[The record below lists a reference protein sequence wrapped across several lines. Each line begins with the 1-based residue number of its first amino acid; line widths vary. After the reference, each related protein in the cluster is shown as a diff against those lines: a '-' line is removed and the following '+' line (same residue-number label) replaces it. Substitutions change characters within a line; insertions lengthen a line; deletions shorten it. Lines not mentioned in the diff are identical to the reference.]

1 VFGLGLARLL
11 PRRLRA
17 PLIAFVEAGRILRVD
32 VRIGL
37 AGRVKAWRDWQPL
50 PPTAET
56 DAVAIMGLF
65 ATRTGLGQGA
75 RLLAASLERQGR
87 TVARIDVTRHF
98 TAARGLDP
106 AFLGKVPRKPRC
118 PTVVICLNPPEFL
131 LAYLRLPLRL
141 RFSARI
147 VGYWAWEL
155 ETLPADWFRSLPFA
169 DEIWVPSRFVA
180 DAVAR
185 ALPEGYAGRVRIVPH
200 DVAAMPLGPRQTDE
214 IRRDARRRQGLD
226 EEAFTVGYSFA
237 MGSNCARKNPVA
249 AVRAF
254 LLAFPPDGP
263 VRAHLLIRCNEAQA
277 FPAGIAD
284 IEAAIA
290 GDARITLAIEAAQKP
305 PILDFYH
312 MLDCYLSLH
321 RSEGYG
327 LNLAEA
333 ASLGIPVIATG
344 WGLADDIAAMPG
356 VETVSWRLVPVDDP
370 QGAYAGLDARWA
382 DADIAEA
389 AWLLQRRAN
398 GLL

>member
-1 VFGLGLARLL
+1 MFGLGLARLL

-17 PLIAFVEAGRILRVD
+17 PLIALVEAGRVLRVD

-37 AGRVKAWRDWQPL
+37 AGRVKAWRDRRPP
-50 PPTAET
+50 PPTDKT
-56 DAVAIMGLF
+56 DAIAIIGLF

-75 RLLAASLERQGR
+75 RLLAASLEKQGR
-87 TVARIDVTRHF
+87 TVARVDVTRHF

-106 AFLGKVPRKPRC
+106 AFLGKVPRNPPC

-131 LAYLRLPLRL
+131 LACLDLPLRVRL
-141 RFSARI
+141 SARI

-155 ETLPADWFRSLPFA
+155 ETLPANWIRSLPFA

-185 ALPEGYAGRVRIVPH
+185 ALPEGDGGRVRVVAH
-200 DVAAMPLGPRQTDE
+200 DVAAIPLGPRQTDA
-214 IRRDARRRQGLD
+214 IRRDARRRHGLD
-226 EEAFTVGYSFA
+226 EDAFIVGYSFA
-237 MGSNCARKNPVA
+237 MGSNYARKNPVA

-254 LLAFPPDGP
+254 RQAFPPDGS
-263 VRAHLLIRCNEAQA
+263 VRARLLIRCNEAQA
-277 FPAGIAD
+277 FPPGIA
-284 IEAAIA
+284 ELETAIA
-290 GDARITLAIEAAQKP
+290 GDARITLATEAAQKP

-333 ASLGIPVIATG
+333 ASLGVPVIATG
-344 WGLADDIAAMPG
+344 WGLAEDIAAMPG

-370 QGAYAGLDARWA
+370 QRAYAGLDARWA

-389 AWLLQRRAN
+389 AGALRRLAER
-398 GLL
+398 

>member
-11 PRRLRA
+11 PRPLR
-17 PLIAFVEAGRILRVD
+17 PGLIALVEAGRVLRVD
-32 VRIGL
+32 VRVGL
-37 AGRVKAWRDWQPL
+37 AAKARAWRDRK
-50 PPTAET
+50 PPPSADEPSSI
-56 DAVAIMGLF
+56 AIVGLF

-75 RLLAASLERQGR
+75 RLLAASLETQGR

-106 AFLGKVPRKPRC
+106 AFLGKVPRNPPC

-131 LAYLRLPLRL
+131 LAYLDLPLRVRL
-141 RFSARI
+141 SARI

-155 ETLPADWFRSLPFA
+155 ETVPENWLRSLPFA

-180 DAVAR
+180 DAVTR
-185 ALPEGYAGRVRIVPH
+185 ALPEGDGDRVRVVPH
-200 DVAAMPLGPRQTDE
+200 DVAAMPLGPRQTDA
-214 IRRDARRRQGLD
+214 IRRDARRRHGLD
-226 EEAFTVGYSFA
+226 EHAFIVGYSFA
-237 MGSNCARKNPVA
+237 MGSNYARKNPVA

-254 LLAFPPDGP
+254 RQAFPPDGP
-263 VRAHLLIRCNEAQA
+263 AKARLLIRCNEAQA
-277 FPAGIAD
+277 FPPGIAEL
-284 IEAAIA
+284 EAAIA
-290 GDARITLAIEAAQKP
+290 GDARITLATEAAQKP

-333 ASLGIPVIATG
+333 AHLGIPVIATG

-356 VETVSWRLVPVDDP
+356 VETVSWRLVPVSDP
-370 QGAYAGLDARWA
+370 QGAYSGLN
-382 DADIAEA
+382 A
-389 AWLLQRRAN
+389 AWAEPDIEEAVAALRRLASR
-398 GLL
+398 